1 MESKV
6 RVSGR
11 RGNKKRGMGEDHGF
25 ANIALGPVHLRRVG
39 NE

>member
-25 ANIALGPVHLRRVG
+25 ANIALGPVHFEKSG
-39 NE
+39 G